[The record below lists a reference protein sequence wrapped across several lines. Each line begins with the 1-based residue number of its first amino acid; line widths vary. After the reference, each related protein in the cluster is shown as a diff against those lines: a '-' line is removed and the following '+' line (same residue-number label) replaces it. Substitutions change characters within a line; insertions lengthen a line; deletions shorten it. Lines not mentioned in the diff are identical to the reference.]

1 MRLRDENKQQHE
13 RSVAN
18 ALLNKLGI
26 RPEAE
31 QPGNPTNGEPDR
43 LYSIDK
49 KTIGIEVVT
58 AYYAEH
64 EAKAT
69 AKAAA
74 EKPIA
79 SDEIRVGEV
88 SGSPDDSICE
98 SIQEALDVKCAKEYS
113 GTDETWLCINADA
126 ALTELES
133 IKDCIDNLDVPENQ
147 FERIYVTVNKVNG
160 VEVFEIYLRKQS

>member
-69 AKAAA
+69 AEAAA

-79 SDEIRVGEV
+79 PGEIRVGEV
-88 SGSPDDSICE
+88 TGSPDDSSCE
-98 SIQEALDVKCAKEYS
+98 SIQEALDAKCAKKNS
-113 GTDETWLCINADA
+113 VTDAAWLFLNVDL
-126 ALTELES
+126 ALTEL
-133 IKDCIDNLDVPENQ
+133 V
-147 FERIYVTVNKVNG
+147 
-160 VEVFEIYLRKQS
+160 

>member
-1 MRLRDENKQQHE
+1 MNMRPANGEIDRRPERTHAGILMRLRDKNKEQHE

-18 ALLNKLGI
+18 GLLNELGI

-88 SGSPDDSICE
+88 SGSPDDSICA
-98 SIQEALDVKCAKEYS
+98 SIQEALDVKCGRVRRKE
-113 GTDETWLCINADA
+113 
-126 ALTELES
+126 
-133 IKDCIDNLDVPENQ
+133 
-147 FERIYVTVNKVNG
+147 R
-160 VEVFEIYLRKQS
+160 